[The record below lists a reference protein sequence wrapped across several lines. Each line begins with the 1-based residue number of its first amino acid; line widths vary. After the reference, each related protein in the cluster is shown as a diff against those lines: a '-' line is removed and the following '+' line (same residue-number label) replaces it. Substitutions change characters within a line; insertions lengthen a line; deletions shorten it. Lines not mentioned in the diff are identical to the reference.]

1 MPQNNHDI
9 LFTAH
14 HHALL
19 FSSIAESVIRCLEE
33 KKGEILIRKAVREY
47 GQQRGKRMALR
58 AQKNGHDLTFA
69 NYFAYGEW
77 EVPKNEMVFKL
88 IEKNPHARLNVF
100 KCPWYVIWEEN
111 NLLDYGKYFCR
122 EIDSALVRGF
132 NPGLEIKINSTRTND
147 GVPCDFI
154 FKDAGLSLF
163 KMLGIAYK
171 KKIRPG
177 KKAIM
182 DWKYHTG
189 HLYKT
194 LGDVIR
200 QDLGDK
206 ADKIMENA
214 LNDFSSVFSEKY
226 IAAIKKYQ
234 ETDFDKLP

>member
-1 MPQNNHDI
+1 MPQNYHDI

-33 KKGEILIRKAVREY
+33 ENGEILIRKAVKEY

-77 EVPKNEMVFKL
+77 EVPKSEMDFKL

-132 NPGLEIKINSTRTND
+132 NPDLEIKINSTRTND
-147 GVPCDFI
+147 QVPCDFI

-163 KMLGIAYK
+163 KMLGLAYK

-182 DWKYHTG
+182 AWKYHTG

-206 ADKIMENA
+206 ADEIIRNA
-214 LNDFSSVFSEKY
+214 LEDFSSLFSKKHIE
-226 IAAIKKYQ
+226 IIKTYQ
-234 ETDFDKLP
+234 DTDFNKLP